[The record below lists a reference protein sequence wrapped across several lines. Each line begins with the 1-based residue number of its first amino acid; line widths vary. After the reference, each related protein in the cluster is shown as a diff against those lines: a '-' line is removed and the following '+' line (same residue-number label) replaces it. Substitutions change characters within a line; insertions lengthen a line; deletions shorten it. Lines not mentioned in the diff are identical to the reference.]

1 MLGGAARNLANMVYN
16 ERLSCACGRN
26 SATYFPVAVLEEDD
40 NMIKPTFTDVN
51 GVKIKCSMTTDSDK
65 PHLLVSRMEDDGS
78 LTPILEM
85 NVYDSKYMANA
96 CEIYL
101 KQAASAN
108 LQGSMAGLSPDEM
121 AEQFGYEGDPTNH

>member
-1 MLGGAARNLANMVYN
+1 
-16 ERLSCACGRN
+16 
-26 SATYFPVAVLEEDD
+26 
-40 NMIKPTFTDVN
+40 MIKPTFTDVN

-108 LQGSMAGLSPDEM
+108 LTGSMAGLSPDEM